1 MRITGVDTTL
11 YLFEL
16 NRCMGDANSPAGRNR
31 GTGCI
36 VELDTDAG
44 LTGIGLGGGGVR
56 PQIASLVE
64 GMLVGEDPRSA
75 QGLWKR
81 MVDKHFKGGH
91 DGLINDAIAVLDMA
105 IWDLRAKANNEPL
118 WKTLGGSRPRVHCY
132 ASGIEI
138 PMSDETMSEW
148 YAGMAR
154 DYGLAG
160 GKLKVGLDQDAD
172 MRRIGLMRDALKVA
186 DDNPMLMID
195 ANEYWSPKQA
205 IRKVRE
211 MEEEFDLTWVEEP
224 ARRWDFLGL
233 RRVKEGVRSP
243 VCAGENLDT
252 FGDFLPYFHHQSADI
267 IQVSSGM
274 GGITCALQIAD
285 AAYGLELP
293 VTLGNSPGLIHAHL
307 AGAMPNFMTMEVS
320 DGVPVDGVFTSD
332 VTVADGWATAGDKPG
347 LGIEIDR
354 DALERQ
360 RIDMVPPGAGPSP
373 FGRRPGAGLYEV
385 PPTSEEREQ
394 AAAKELE
401 VAERR

>member
-1 MRITGVDTTL
+1 MRITGVNTTL

-91 DGLINDAIAVLDMA
+91 DGLINEAISVLDMA

-154 DYGLAG
+154 EYGLAG

-172 MRRIGLMRDALKVA
+172 MRRIGLMRDALKIA

-211 MEEEFDLTWVEEP
+211 MEEEYDITWVEEP

-233 RRVKEGVRSP
+233 RRIKDSVRSRRVRRREP
-243 VCAGENLDT
+243 GYPRR
-252 FGDFLPYFHHQSADI
+252 LPALLPSPERRCHSGQLRHGWDHPGAADCGCRLRLRAAHYPW
-267 IQVSSGM
+267 QCSRTHPYPSG
-274 GGITCALQIAD
+274 
-285 AAYGLELP
+285 Y
-293 VTLGNSPGLIHAHL
+293 
-307 AGAMPNFMTMEVS
+307 
-320 DGVPVDGVFTSD
+320 
-332 VTVADGWATAGDKPG
+332 
-347 LGIEIDR
+347 R
-354 DALERQ
+354 DAQFHDHGNLQ
-360 RIDMVPPGAGPSP
+360 RRAAGWRLHDRCYGE
-373 FGRRPGAGLYEV
+373 GRVGDP
-385 PPTSEEREQ
+385 
-394 AAAKELE
+394 
-401 VAERR
+401 RR